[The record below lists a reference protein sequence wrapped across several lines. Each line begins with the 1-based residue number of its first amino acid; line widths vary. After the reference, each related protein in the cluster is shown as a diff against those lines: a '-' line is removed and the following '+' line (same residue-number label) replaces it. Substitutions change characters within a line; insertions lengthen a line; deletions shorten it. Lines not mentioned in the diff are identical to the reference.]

1 MEEIQKYDC
10 LYNKFSKDYKNKY
23 KKKINC
29 WSKIGEKFGIDPAE
43 ADKKFKNVRTA
54 YGRYL
59 KKRKSVPSGS
69 GRDAVQT
76 PREFANLDWLATLIY
91 HRASV
96 SNLTGTDSSLNATD
110 EVSKKEGE
118 KRADVSE
125 DDDVDDSEDGG
136 SRIKADE
143 SSFRQDSSFSSDLP
157 VGSEENSPE
166 RESNKSNRPNAAKPT
181 PKRKSSRSW
190 ASMNKKPSKEDV
202 DLVLIRTANSLV
214 ERMKQAPEPEN
225 AKRKLDED
233 EDEDEDSLFGRSL
246 AQRMKRLPPPPRTKY
261 YVRLQIEQM
270 LYQV

>member
-1 MEEIQKYDC
+1 M
-10 LYNKFSKDYKNKY
+10 
-23 KKKINC
+23 
-29 WSKIGEKFGIDPAE
+29 
-43 ADKKFKNVRTA
+43 
-54 YGRYL
+54 
-59 KKRKSVPSGS
+59 
-69 GRDAVQT
+69 
-76 PREFANLDWLATLIY
+76 DWLATLIY

-96 SNLTGTDSSLNATD
+96 SNLTGTDSSLNATG
-110 EVSKKEGE
+110 EVSEKEGE

-125 DDDVDDSEDGG
+125 DGDVDDVDVDDG
-136 SRIKADE
+136 SRIKAHE
-143 SSFRQDSSFSSDLP
+143 SSFRQESSFSSDLP

-166 RESNKSNRPNAAKPT
+166 RESNKSNRPNAAKPN

-233 EDEDEDSLFGRSL
+233 EDEDSLFGRSL
-246 AQRMKRLPPPPRTKY
+246 NQRMKRLPPRTKY
-261 YVRLQIEQM
+261 YVRIQIEQM